1 MPLNTLVY
9 INQGICGCDGSLA
22 INSFDGTPPYSY
34 SIDAGVSFRK
44 TPIFTD
50 LCIGTYT
57 VIVKDSLSAVTTNT
71 IVLNKPNEPITYSV
85 FLNTTSSVLQNNGI
99 SITKKYE
106 TSFVVTPPLPIG
118 TYITFDINHTNV
130 SKVSPTYSASTTT
143 TNSQLVIDSIVISPS
158 LTGLTTGST
167 YNSTPGC
174 QSNTLYVDTITDSWS
189 SLTLSGTTNFLLT
202 TTTSLVKNVDVD
214 CYYSTNE
221 DFYSLSNLNIF
232 GCSCCRVSTT

>member
-1 MPLNTLVY
+1 MPFNTSVY
-9 INQGICGCDGSLA
+9 INQGICGCDGSLV

-34 SIDAGVSFRK
+34 SIDSGVSFRN

-50 LCIGTYT
+50 LCTGTYT
-57 VIVKDSLSAVTTNT
+57 VMAKDSLSSVTTNT
-71 IVLNKPNEPITYSV
+71 IFFNKPNEPITYSV
-85 FLNTTSSVLQNNGI
+85 FLNTTTSILQNNGI

-143 TNSQLVIDSIVISPS
+143 TNSQLVIDSIVVSPS

-167 YNSTPGC
+167 YNSIPGC
-174 QSNTLYVDTITDSWS
+174 QSNTLYVDTITDSWNT
-189 SLTLSGTTNFLLT
+189 LTLSGTTDFLLT

-232 GCSCCRVSTT
+232 GCSCCKVSTT

>member
-1 MPLNTLVY
+1 MPFNTSVY
-9 INQGICGCDGSLA
+9 INQGICGCDGSLV

-34 SIDAGVSFRK
+34 SIDSGVSFRN

-50 LCIGTYT
+50 LCTGTYT
-57 VIVKDSLSAVTTNT
+57 VMAKDSLSSVTTNT
-71 IVLNKPNEPITYSV
+71 IFFNKPNEPITYSV
-85 FLNTTSSVLQNNGI
+85 FLNTTTSILQNNGI

-143 TNSQLVIDSIVISPS
+143 TNSQLVIDSIVVSPS

-167 YNSTPGC
+167 YNSIPGC
-174 QSNTLYVDTITDSWS
+174 QSNTLYVDTITDSWNT
-189 SLTLSGTTNFLLT
+189 LTLSGTTDFLLT

-232 GCSCCRVSTT
+232 GCSCCRISTT

>member
-1 MPLNTLVY
+1 MTLFSSINT
-9 INQGICGCDGSLA
+9 NQGICGCDGSLSITA
-22 INSFDGTPPYSY
+22 QNGVPPYSY
-34 SIDAGVSFRK
+34 SIDAGVSFRN
-44 TPIFTD
+44 TPLFTN
-50 LCIGTYT
+50 LCTGTYT
-57 VIVKDSLSAVTTNT
+57 VVVKDSLSAVSTNT
-71 IVLNKPNEPITYSV
+71 IVINKPNEPTTYSV
-85 FLNTTSSVLQNNGI
+85 FLNTTTSILQNNGI

-143 TNSQLVIDSIVISPS
+143 TNSQLVIDSIVVSPS

-167 YNSTPGC
+167 YNSIPGC
-174 QSNTLYVDTITDSWS
+174 QSNTLYVDTITDSWNT
-189 SLTLSGTTNFLLT
+189 LTLSGTTDFLLT

-232 GCSCCRVSTT
+232 GCSCCKVSTT

>member
-1 MPLNTLVY
+1 MPFNTSVY
-9 INQGICGCDGSLA
+9 INQGICGCDGSLV

-34 SIDAGVSFRK
+34 SIDSGVSFRN

-50 LCIGTYT
+50 LCTGTYT
-57 VIVKDSLSAVTTNT
+57 VMAKDSLSSVTTNT
-71 IVLNKPNEPITYSV
+71 IFFNKPNEPITYSV
-85 FLNTTSSVLQNNGI
+85 FLNTTTSILQNNGI

-143 TNSQLVIDSIVISPS
+143 TNSQLVIDSIVVSPS

-167 YNSTPGC
+167 YNSIPGC
-174 QSNTLYVDTITDSWS
+174 QSNTLYVDTITDSWNT
-189 SLTLSGTTNFLLT
+189 LTLSGTTDFLLT
-202 TTTSLVKNVDVD
+202 TTTSLVKNVDVN

-232 GCSCCRVSTT
+232 GCSCCKVSTT